1 MSFVDNGGTNGFY
14 MPVSPAYGAG
24 GNGFGN
30 GFGNDGAWWLLVLL
44 FALGGYGNRFGNGND
59 GGNSMIPYMLSNGN
73 ASGELQRGFD
83 QQAVMSGINSLTS
96 DVCNGFANTQQ
107 SICNS
112 TSNLSSAINNGF
124 ASAEIANN
132 SRQMA
137 DMNQNFNMQTAIAG
151 GINSLQ
157 SQLAQCCCDNRLA
170 TANLNSTILSENCAD
185 RAALSDGIR
194 NILENQTSNTQR
206 LVDTTNNAIN
216 NVMSKICQLEL
227 DAKNDKIADLQSK
240 LTLANLASSQNN
252 QTSVIQSGQRALASE
267 IEQVVRP
274 TAVPAYIVS
283 NPNGVSAT
291 CGCTSAYS
299 TCGY

>member
-59 GGNSMIPYMLSNGN
+59 GGNSMIPYMLGNGN
-73 ASGELQRGFD
+73 TSGELQRGFD

-137 DMNQNFNMQTAIAG
+137 DMNQNFNMQTAITG

-227 DAKNDKIADLQSK
+227 DAKNDKIADLQSR
-240 LTLANLASSQNN
+240 LTLANLASSQGN
-252 QTSVIQSGQRALASE
+252 QTSVIQAGQRALASE

-274 TAVPAYIVS
+274 TPIPAYIVS
-283 NPNGVSAT
+283 NPNGVSTT
-291 CGCTSAYS
+291 CGCASTYS

>member
-1 MSFVDNGGTNGFY
+1 
-14 MPVSPAYGAG
+14 
-24 GNGFGN
+24 
-30 GFGNDGAWWLLVLL
+30 
-44 FALGGYGNRFGNGND
+44 
-59 GGNSMIPYMLSNGN
+59 MIPYMLSNGN

-137 DMNQNFNMQTAIAG
+137 DMNQNFNMQTAITG

-227 DAKNDKIADLQSK
+227 DAKNDKIADLQSQ

-274 TAVPAYIVS
+274 TAIPAYIVS
-283 NPNGVSAT
+283 NPNGVGTS

-299 TCGY
+299 ACGY